1 MWHSLF
7 IKGPSLPGF
16 LEIPG
21 DITGI
26 SIASISNIS
35 VESCA
40 KLCSNW
46 PAQTGKQCCSVKYSP
61 SKKECHHY
69 KECLPNVNVPFGD
82 YILYQKGIWVNFF
95 YLGKCKEK
103 IPLLLL
109 LFTESCFQNGIYS
122 KLTIYIDNVLERL
135 ENFSSA
141 HDCQK
146 KCQEHQDCQFWS
158 FRSDHTGHCFLQS
171 YDAALNTMHCEPTFS
186 CIRGPKFCPYRG
198 R

>member
-16 LEIPG
+16 LEITG

-26 SIASISNIS
+26 GIASIPNIS

-40 KLCSNW
+40 KLCSNNT
-46 PAQTGKQCCSVKYSP
+46 ACCSIKYSP
-61 SKKECHHY
+61 TKKDCHHFKECV
-69 KECLPNVNVPFGD
+69 PNVNDPFGD

-95 YLGKCKEK
+95 YLGKCKEQ

-109 LFTESCFQNGIYS
+109 LFTESCFQNGQYIGYLLD
-122 KLTIYIDNVLERL
+122 KLVNI
-135 ENFSSA
+135 SSA

-146 KCQEHQDCQFWS
+146 KCQKKPDCQFWTFNNYS
-158 FRSDHTGHCFLQS
+158 NLGICYLQS
-171 YDAALNTMHCEPTFS
+171 YDAALDTKPCEPTNI
-186 CIRGPKFCPYRG
+186 CICGPKFCQG